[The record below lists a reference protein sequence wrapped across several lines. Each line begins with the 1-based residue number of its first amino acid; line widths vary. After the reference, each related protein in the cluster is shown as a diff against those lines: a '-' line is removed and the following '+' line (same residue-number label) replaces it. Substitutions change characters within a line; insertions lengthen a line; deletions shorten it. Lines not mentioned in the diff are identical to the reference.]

1 MTMTSRRSFL
11 AGTVAAGAAIA
22 APRIVR
28 AQSGGRVIVGT
39 WGGDYARLLT
49 EDVQP
54 VLTDAGGYQ
63 MVFDTGSAT
72 ARKTKL
78 LTAARVGGQAM
89 DVTCLSDS
97 DMFQMYSQDIL
108 TPIADQEI
116 PNYANVFD
124 TFANDYSIP
133 HIYSGLVIVYDAS
146 QVDKAP
152 TSYADL
158 WTEEYRGAVGFS
170 DILFNSMLIAAS
182 VAHGGSATDFGTGK
196 EALMELKKAGGGAK
210 VYPSNEAIANAF
222 EAKEIKATLMWK
234 ARAFQWHKAGLPVA
248 AATPSEGAIPV
259 TFNAATTRFAANPK
273 GASAVLNTM
282 LAPELQLVFA
292 NAMGYLPTVSNA
304 AISDEMRTTLGFTDS
319 ERENFVRPDYGY
331 VAEQLSDTLT
341 WWNQS
346 FKA

>member
-1 MTMTSRRSFL
+1 MTMTSRRAFL
-11 AGTVAAGAAIA
+11 TGTAAMGATLAT
-22 APRIVR
+22 PGLLR
-28 AQSGGRVIVGT
+28 AQSGGRVVVGT

-54 VLTDAGGYQ
+54 VLANAGGYR
-63 MVFDTGSAT
+63 MVLDTGGAT

-78 LTAARVGGQAM
+78 ITAARVGGGAM
-89 DVTCLSDS
+89 DVACLSDT
-97 DMFQMYSQDIL
+97 DMYQMYAQDIL
-108 TPIADQEI
+108 TPVAELDI

-124 TFANDYSIP
+124 TFVNDYSIP
-133 HIYSGLVIVYDAS
+133 HIYSGMVIVYDTT
-146 QVDKAP
+146 QVSTPP

-170 DILFNSMLIAAS
+170 DILFNPVLLAAS
-182 VAHGGSATDFGTGK
+182 LAHGGGATDFDTAK
-196 EALMELKKAGGGAK
+196 DALMELKNAAGGPK

-234 ARAFQWHKAGLPVA
+234 ARAYQWSQAGLSVA

-259 TFNAATTRFAANPK
+259 TFNAATTRFTQNKPGSA
-273 GASAVLNTM
+273 AVLNTM
-282 LAPELQLVFA
+282 LDPEMQLVFA
-292 NAMGYLPTVSNA
+292 KAMGYLPTVSNA
-304 AISDEMRTTLGFTDS
+304 EISDDMHETLGFTDA
-319 ERENFVRPDYGY
+319 EREAFVHPNYGY